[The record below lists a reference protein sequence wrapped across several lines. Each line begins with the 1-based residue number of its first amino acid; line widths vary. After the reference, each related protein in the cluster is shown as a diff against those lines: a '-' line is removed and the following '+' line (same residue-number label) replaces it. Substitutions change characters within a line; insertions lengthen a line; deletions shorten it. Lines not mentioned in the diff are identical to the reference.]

1 MAIDILSIPSISAEA
16 ERVFS
21 GARRT
26 VSWDRMLLRST
37 NIKRTECLKSWL
49 LSNITAGGGL
59 VATGVMEDAFD
70 ILANQEGEP
79 KKLLPTTP
87 SQGS

>member
-1 MAIDILSIPSISAEA
+1 MAINILSIPSISAEA

-21 GARRT
+21 GTQQT
-26 VSWDRMLLRST
+26 VSWDRISLGST
-37 NIKRTECLKSWL
+37 NIKCTECLKSWL
-49 LSNITAGGGL
+49 LSNIMAGGGL
-59 VATGVMEDAFD
+59 MAMSVMEEAFD
-70 ILANQEGEP
+70 VLANQEGEP

>member
-1 MAIDILSIPSISAEA
+1 
-16 ERVFS
+16 
-21 GARRT
+21 
-26 VSWDRMLLRST
+26 MLFGST

-49 LSNITAGGGL
+49 LSNITARGGL
-59 VATGVMEDAFD
+59 MATGVMEDAFNV
-70 ILANQEGEP
+70 LANQKGEP